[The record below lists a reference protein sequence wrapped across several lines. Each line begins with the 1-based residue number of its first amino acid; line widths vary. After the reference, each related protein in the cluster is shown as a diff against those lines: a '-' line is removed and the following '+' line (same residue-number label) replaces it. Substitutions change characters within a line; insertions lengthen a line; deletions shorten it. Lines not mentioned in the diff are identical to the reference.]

1 MTTAGG
7 ICVDAGEVM
16 RRTLTVAAV
25 QGSDVI
31 LSAPRASACSGC
43 VARSGCGAGALTEV
57 LGGTDTL
64 RLPRTVPLEEGD
76 EVVVAMSERRFLGA
90 VLRAYLLPAVALAVL
105 AGFGM
110 MLNLPDVVIVG
121 LSLPVLALSFLP
133 AIRADRRERLTCAL
147 WLEPVNGT
155 GQGALQGAENGA
167 LQGTAKGAG
176 T

>member
-1 MTTAGG
+1 MSADAV

-43 VARSGCGAGALTEV
+43 AARSGCGAGALTEV

-90 VLRAYLLPAVALAVL
+90 VLRAYLLPAVALALL
-105 AGFGM
+105 AGIG
-110 MLNLPDVVIVG
+110 LALDLPDAVIAG
-121 LSLPVLALSFLP
+121 LSLPVLAIAFLP
-133 AIRADRRERLTCAL
+133 AIRADRRERLMSAL
-147 WLEPVNGT
+147 WLEPV
-155 GQGALQGAENGA
+155 
-167 LQGTAKGAG
+167 KGAAG
-176 T
+176 